1 MRRLR
6 TVFVSLVA
14 ALVPAGCVSLTPAE
28 EQAVAEVR
36 AIADDTARVYG
47 VSRISVLVGS
57 NIDGVGGSYRR
68 GLFTVST
75 PMLRSRHRDS
85 VVAHELAHYLL
96 GHDRPLSGALALDWQ
111 REQERRELDANAKA
125 VEILVRVRGFRE
137 EQAMSLIYDHLL
149 AFNRLVVAERTVI
162 PWGHR
167 PPCEEIADLLG
178 RFPAHR
184 AWTSGLPCAPA
195 ATGASAAS
203 TTAGVTTAAVITA
216 AATAVQRPA
225 PSAATDGNASGLL
238 AHSYFTNRAPAA
250 GAGAIELDPTSVPL
264 GLGTFDRGRDGQVT
278 LLLGV
283 RAQGRAVRVVSRWYD
298 ETGAERRVMSRTAE
312 PPASTDR
319 KWTWHTHTVPMWE
332 LRPYPGHWTARVWVD
347 GTPAGE
353 YSFSLAR

>member
-1 MRRLR
+1 VRRLGAA
-6 TVFVSLVA
+6 FVWLAA
-14 ALVPAGCVSLTPAE
+14 ALVPAGCVSLTPAQ

-36 AIADDTARVYG
+36 AMADDTARAYG
-47 VSRISVLVGS
+47 VSRIAVLVGS
-57 NIDGVGGSYRR
+57 NIEGVGGSYRR
-68 GLFTVST
+68 GLFTIST
-75 PMLRSRHRDS
+75 PMLRSGHRDS

-137 EQAMSLIYDHLL
+137 EQALSLIYDHLL
-149 AFNRLVVAERTVI
+149 AFNRLVVAARTVI

-167 PPCEEIADLLG
+167 PPCEEIADLLE

-184 AWTSGLPCAPA
+184 AWSAGLPCGPA
-195 ATGASAAS
+195 AGSVS
-203 TTAGVTTAAVITA
+203 TAAVTTSTA
-216 AATAVQRPA
+216 AATTTATAVQRPA
-225 PSAATDGNASGLL
+225 PPVATEGNASGLL
-238 AHSYFTNRAPAA
+238 AHSYFTNRAPAP
-250 GAGAIELDPTSVPL
+250 GAGARELDPTSVPL
-264 GLGTFDRGRDGQVT
+264 GLGTFDRGRDAQVT

-283 RAQGRAVRVVSRWYD
+283 RTQGRAVRVVSRWYD
-298 ETGAERRVMSRTAE
+298 ETGAERRVVSRTAQ
-312 PPASTDR
+312 PPASADR

-332 LRPYPGHWTARVWVD
+332 LRPYPGRWTARIWVD

>member
-1 MRRLR
+1 
-6 TVFVSLVA
+6 VA
-14 ALVPAGCVSLTPAE
+14 ALVPAGCVSLTPAQ

-36 AIADDTARVYG
+36 AMADDTARVYG

-57 NIDGVGGSYRR
+57 NIEGVGGSYRR
-68 GLFTVST
+68 GLFTIST
-75 PMLRSRHRDS
+75 PMLRSRHLDS

-125 VEILVRVRGFRE
+125 VEILVRVRRFRE
-137 EQAMSLIYDHLL
+137 EQALSLIYDHLL

-184 AWTSGLPCAPA
+184 AWTGGLPCGPA
-195 ATGASAAS
+195 AVTTGAVTIAAM
-203 TTAGVTTAAVITA
+203 TTAV
-216 AATAVQRPA
+216 VQRPA

-250 GAGAIELDPTSVPL
+250 GAGELDPASVPL
-264 GLGTFDRGRDGQVT
+264 GLGTFDRGRDGQVA

-283 RAQGRAVRVVSRWYD
+283 RSQGRAVHVVSRWYD
-298 ETGAERRVMSRTAE
+298 ETGAERRVVSRTAE
-312 PPASTDR
+312 PPASADR
-319 KWTWHTHTVPMWE
+319 KWTWHTHTVAMWE
-332 LRPYPGHWTARVWVD
+332 LRPYPGRWTARVWVD

>member
-6 TVFVSLVA
+6 TVFVWLVA
-14 ALVPAGCVSLTPAE
+14 TLVPAGCVSLTPAE
-28 EQAVAEVR
+28 EHAVAEVR

-57 NIDGVGGSYRR
+57 NIEGVGGTYRR
-68 GLFTVST
+68 GLFTIST

-96 GHDRPLSGALALDWQ
+96 DHDRPLSGTLALDWQ

-125 VEILVRVRGFRE
+125 VEILVRVRGVRE
-137 EQAMSLIYDHLL
+137 EQALSLIYDHLL

-184 AWTSGLPCAPA
+184 AWTAGLPCGPA
-195 ATGASAAS
+195 TV
-203 TTAGVTTAAVITA
+203 VTTAAVTIAVVTT
-216 AATAVQRPA
+216 AATAAVVQRPA
-225 PSAATDGNASGLL
+225 PSAATDGNASALL

-250 GAGAIELDPTSVPL
+250 GPAVSELDPASVPL

-283 RAQGRAVRVVSRWYD
+283 RSQGRAVRVVSRWYD
-298 ETGAERRVMSRTAE
+298 VSGVERCVVSRTAE
-312 PPASTDR
+312 PPATADR

-332 LRPYPGHWTARVWVD
+332 LRPYPGRWTARVWVD
-347 GTPAGE
+347 GTSAGA